1 MGWTGLTDNYHIG
14 RNDSHD
20 SPIRISVDPATN
32 TPITLEVVEGS
43 GRLYVQKSY
52 ATPAGA
58 PMSKSS
64 PVRKLETSSDAA
76 TSTNGAV
83 YLDMGGTTN
92 RVTVKAPGL
101 DFVTAIFVYGF
112 PSMDIVSGDNQPG
125 AIGGRLEDPLVV
137 KVKDEKERGV
147 PMAIVTFSSGNI
159 TDTNE
164 RLLPVPGTTVH
175 LSATPVPPD
184 WAKSLQMILPT
195 SISRS
200 RLRQFIR

>member
-1 MGWTGLTDNYHIG
+1 MYDGVENYQRLSGSLTLTLEPTGLGPVVISILDSTAQEDMKGAPSQPIAFTVYVVDYSSTAATSVGWTGLTDNYHIG

-20 SPIRISVDPATN
+20 SPIRISVAPATN

-101 DFVTAIFVYGF
+101 DFVTAIF
-112 PSMDIVSGDNQPG
+112 
-125 AIGGRLEDPLVV
+125 RLWLPEYRNR
-137 KVKDEKERGV
+137 ER
-147 PMAIVTFSSGNI
+147 
-159 TDTNE
+159 
-164 RLLPVPGTTVH
+164 
-175 LSATPVPPD
+175 
-184 WAKSLQMILPT
+184 
-195 SISRS
+195 
-200 RLRQFIR
+200 